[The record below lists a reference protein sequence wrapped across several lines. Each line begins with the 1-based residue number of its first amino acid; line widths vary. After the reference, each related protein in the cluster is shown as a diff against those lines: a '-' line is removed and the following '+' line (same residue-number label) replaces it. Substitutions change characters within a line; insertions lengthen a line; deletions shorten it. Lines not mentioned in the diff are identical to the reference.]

1 MDDRNNFYQH
11 SAYIIKTEI
20 IMKKYFFLA
29 GLVFAMMVLS
39 SFQGFLKTSLEITIR
54 DRLGNTVEGVKVKL
68 YNTYDD
74 FNNDIDF
81 IGEPQQ
87 TDQKGRVLFKDL
99 QAKAYYISAVK
110 GDDNNYGD
118 GEMVDTLIENR
129 KNKVTIIIR

>member
-1 MDDRNNFYQH
+1 
-11 SAYIIKTEI
+11 
-20 IMKKYFFLA
+20 MKKYFSLA
-29 GLVFAMMVLS
+29 SLVFAIMVVS

-74 FNNDIDF
+74 FNNDENF

-87 TDQKGRVLFKDL
+87 TDQKGRVLIKDL
-99 QAKAYYISAVK
+99 QSKPYYISAVK

-118 GEMVDTLIENR
+118 GEMVDKLIENR

>member
-1 MDDRNNFYQH
+1 
-11 SAYIIKTEI
+11 
-20 IMKKYFFLA
+20 MKKFFL
-29 GLVFAMMVLS
+29 LTCLLFAMMTVS

-68 YNTYDD
+68 YNTYED
-74 FNNDIDF
+74 FSNDVNF
-81 IGEPQQ
+81 IEEPLQ

-99 QAKAYYISAVK
+99 QAKPYYISAVK

-118 GEMVDTLIENR
+118 GEMVDTLVENR